1 MEYATVD
8 ADLQLNRFQL
18 LVAVLPNA
26 LGIAAVAE
34 RSAPPYWYQ
43 GLTVQVAA
51 IEVQPENAGFALDR
65 IEVSAYTRLVVPV
78 VQDQGQPVLE
88 HDVASLPPAWG
99 AIVGFREI
107 HHDFVALVDA
117 EGSAQR

>member
-1 MEYATVD
+1 MA
-8 ADLQLNRFQL
+8 L
-18 LVAVLPNA
+18 LSIV
-26 LGIAAVAE
+26 LGIAAAAE
-34 RSAPPYWYQ
+34 RSAPPYWSE
-43 GLTVQVAA
+43 GLTVKVAE
-51 IEVQPENAGFALDR
+51 IEVQPENVGVAFDR
-65 IEVSAYTRLVVPV
+65 IEVADYTRQVVPV
-78 VQDQGQPVLE
+78 AQDQGRQHVLE